1 MGGRPSGG
9 WASGRGVSAIAWL
22 RTMEL
27 ASKDLLRAANR
38 GDAALARIGAV
49 SQRLSLDAAQLALA
63 REHGFTSWARLKTEV
78 ERHAILD
85 RRDVPRLVA
94 LLAED
99 PALATARMEHWCAH
113 PKGASPLGYVAMLRY
128 DPSRDAWRDLSG
140 TGAVARALLDAG
152 APVDGDPG
160 EPETPLITAA
170 SYGDAEVA
178 RALIEAGADLE
189 ATAAAD
195 AGGIPGGTSLLHAA
209 VFGMTG
215 VVDVLV
221 AAGARIHSLEEAAA
235 AGDVSGWLNAQAP
248 LEARIRALVMA
259 ADHQRLPV
267 IDQLIAAGTPVDA
280 VDAQWGGHALRTA
293 ASNGRA
299 ASVRHLLA
307 HGADPN
313 LRDAEHHRTPLDWC
327 RHSRATGDSP
337 GHEQVEAM
345 LAALTSPDPPPRAEP
360 SPQRPAP

>member
-113 PKGASPLGYVAMLRY
+113 PK
-128 DPSRDAWRDLSG
+128 
-140 TGAVARALLDAG
+140 
-152 APVDGDPG
+152 
-160 EPETPLITAA
+160 
-170 SYGDAEVA
+170 
-178 RALIEAGADLE
+178 
-189 ATAAAD
+189 
-195 AGGIPGGTSLLHAA
+195 GTSLLHAA